1 LCYLLGSEVIL
12 INGYFRCLILLVL
25 DLNYFVIFF
34 WIKWILL
41 CMNRSCYWLYIS
53 VQYFHLITSFLS
65 NLILLN
71 EGMALIE
78 YNFNLQFNYTHQV
91 LLKLY
96 LNLKI
101 KTRLLLNE
109 GTSTKLSYTI
119 VKTWQIRMI
128 KKKKL
133 IWDWNKWNNSG
144 NCDITFRRCKGFRS
158 KSLIWFLSYNRIQL
172 RKYMS

>member
-1 LCYLLGSEVIL
+1 
-12 INGYFRCLILLVL
+12 
-25 DLNYFVIFF
+25 
-34 WIKWILL
+34 
-41 CMNRSCYWLYIS
+41 MNRSCYWLYIS

-119 VKTWQIRMI
+119 VKTCQIRMI
-128 KKKKL
+128 KKKV
-133 IWDWNKWNNSG
+133 IRDWNKRNNSG

-158 KSLIWFLSYNRIQL
+158 NSLIWFLSYNRI
-172 RKYMS
+172 